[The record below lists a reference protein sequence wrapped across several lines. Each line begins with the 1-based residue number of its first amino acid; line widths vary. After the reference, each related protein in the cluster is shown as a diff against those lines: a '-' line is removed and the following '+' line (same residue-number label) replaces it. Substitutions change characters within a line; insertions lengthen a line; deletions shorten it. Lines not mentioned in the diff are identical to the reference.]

1 METIEGEYMEN
12 NAVIKVVS
20 IQNHDDEERIE
31 VVSSGLFY
39 KEEDIYIAQYEE
51 TELSGLGDTLTTFEI
66 GKDYFNLIR
75 EGDVNAHMEFKRGHN
90 TSILYNTPH
99 GGLALQVRTKSI
111 KIKVDDKGG
120 VVEVN
125 YDIIVDGQD
134 TINTN
139 LIANI
144 NVK

>member
-1 METIEGEYMEN
+1 MEN

-20 IQNHDDEERIE
+20 VQNHDEGDKIE
-31 VVSSGLFY
+31 IVSPGVFY
-39 KEEDIYIAQYEE
+39 KVEDAYIVEYEE

-75 EGDVNAHMEFKRGHN
+75 EGETNATMEFKRGHQ

-99 GGLALQVRTKSI
+99 GGIALQVRTKSV
-111 KIKVDDKGG
+111 KIKVDDLGG
-120 VVEVN
+120 TVEVN
-125 YDIIVDGQD
+125 YDIIVEGQE

-144 NVK
+144 AVRQN